1 MEKRSGHTSRFPT
14 RNGGLVGIVVSTEV
28 IEETWREGYAGSF
41 EIHFRPCVGVS
52 ADLVI
57 LSQATKQPVASSSES
72 YDGDNEN
79 R

>member
-1 MEKRSGHTSRFPT
+1 MEKRSGHTSRLPT
-14 RNGGLVGIVVSTEV
+14 KNGGLAGIVVSTEV

-41 EIHFRPCVGVS
+41 EMHFRPCVGVA

-57 LSQATKQPVASSSES
+57 LSQATKQPAASSLES
-72 YDGDNEN
+72 YDADNEN